1 VDQSSKVAA
10 VVARVRGLVHDG
22 TLGTDDPLPSTR
34 ALAAELGVARG
45 TVVAAYEQLDG
56 EGYIRTRHG
65 AAARVVGGAAGRRT
79 EVVGAGGRGRAGGIG
94 AGPVA
99 GAGSE
104 AGVGRASRLG
114 PTPTSAPVP
123 VPDGRPVLDC
133 RPGIP
138 DVTAISPRDWRAA
151 WRAAADAPLRNGL
164 SDPLGLPALREQVV
178 AQLGLARGFTPGVS
192 DVVVAAGT
200 SEALSL
206 LVEALRARLGRPP
219 RIAVEDPGYRSG
231 HRALTSAGAE
241 LVAVPVGPDGIDLAV
256 LAGTSADAVVVSPTH
271 QYPLGS
277 VMPVGQRRALLA
289 RAASVGMVVVED
301 DYDSEFRHRGT
312 PVPALAALDTDGVVV
327 HLGGFSKTLDPRLRC
342 AYLVL
347 PRETGPLHAAVVAAR
362 TARGAVVAEPV
373 QVAVAHL
380 LRTGAFRRH
389 LGRVRRDYTHR
400 REQIARRLA
409 DSGVAGLEA
418 RALTGG
424 LHAVLTWPGPE
435 VGAAVPTG
443 AEVVARVAAA
453 GVLVADL
460 ADYEVER
467 GRSGPG
473 VVLGYGAVTLP
484 ELDRALDVVLAAI
497 RELAA
502 ATLVDP
508 RATILRAAV
517 PGASVPGPA
526 NSGPV
531 VP

>member
-1 VDQSSKVAA
+1 MDQSSKVAA

-65 AAARVVGGAAGRRT
+65 ATARVVGGAAGGRSGD
-79 EVVGAGGRGRAGGIG
+79 VGG
-94 AGPVA
+94 GPVP

-104 AGVGRASRLG
+104 AGVGRASR
-114 PTPTSAPVP
+114 PTPAPAPAPVSAHVP
-123 VPDGRPVLDC
+123 VPVLDC

-138 DVTAISPRDWRAA
+138 AVTAISPRDWRAA

-164 SDPLGLPALREQVV
+164 SDPLGLPGLREQIVV
-178 AQLGLARGFTPGVS
+178 QLGLARGFTPGVS

-206 LVEALRARLGRPP
+206 LVEALRAGLGRSP

-400 REQIARRLA
+400 REQIALRLA

-497 RELAA
+497 REPWA
-502 ATLVDP
+502 ATLV
-508 RATILRAAV
+508 V
-517 PGASVPGPA
+517 PGSADSGPA
-526 NSGPV
+526 DSGPV

>member
-1 VDQSSKVAA
+1 MDQSSKVAA
-10 VVARVRGLVHDG
+10 VVARIRGLVHDG

-65 AAARVVGGAAGRRT
+65 AAARVVGGAAGGRSRD
-79 EVVGAGGRGRAGGIG
+79 VGG
-94 AGPVA
+94 GPVA

-104 AGVGRASRLG
+104 AGVGRASR
-114 PTPTSAPVP
+114 PTPAPAPAPAPAPVSAHVP
-123 VPDGRPVLDC
+123 VPVLDC
-133 RPGIP
+133 RPEIP
-138 DVTAISPRDWRAA
+138 AVTAISPRDWRAA
-151 WRAAADAPLRNGL
+151 WRAAAEAPLRNGL

-178 AQLGLARGFTPGVS
+178 VQLGLARGFTPAVS
-192 DVVVAAGT
+192 DVVVAAGS

-241 LVAVPVGPDGIDLAV
+241 VVAVPVGPDGIDLAV
-256 LAGTSADAVVVSPTH
+256 LAGTPADAVVVSPTH

-289 RAASVGMVVVED
+289 CAASVGMVVVED

-347 PRETGPLHAAVVAAR
+347 PRAAGPLHDAVVAAR

-424 LHAVLTWPGPE
+424 LHAVLTWPGP
-435 VGAAVPTG
+435 ATG

-497 RELAA
+497 REPSA
-502 ATLVDP
+502 ATLV
-508 RATILRAAV
+508 
-517 PGASVPGPA
+517 VPGPA
-526 NSGPV
+526 DSGPV

>member
-1 VDQSSKVAA
+1 MDQSSKVAA

-22 TLGTDDPLPSTR
+22 TLSTDDPLPSTR
-34 ALAAELGVARG
+34 VLAAELGVARG

-65 AAARVVGGAAGRRT
+65 AAARVVGGAAGGRSGD
-79 EVVGAGGRGRAGGIG
+79 VGG
-94 AGPVA
+94 GPVP

-104 AGVGRASRLG
+104 AGVGRASR
-114 PTPTSAPVP
+114 PTPAPAPAPVSAHVP
-123 VPDGRPVLDC
+123 VPVLDC

-138 DVTAISPRDWRAA
+138 AVTAISPRDWRAA

-164 SDPLGLPALREQVV
+164 SDPLGLPGLREQIVV
-178 AQLGLARGFTPGVS
+178 QLGLARGFTPGVS

-206 LVEALRARLGRPP
+206 LVEALRAGLGRPP

-256 LAGTSADAVVVSPTH
+256 LAATSADAVVVSPTH

-347 PRETGPLHAAVVAAR
+347 PREAGPLHAAVVAAR

-400 REQIARRLA
+400 REQIARRLT

-424 LHAVLTWPGPE
+424 LHAVLTWPGPAT
-435 VGAAVPTG
+435 GAAVPTG

-467 GRSGPG
+467 GCSGPG
-473 VVLGYGAVTLP
+473 VVLGYGAATLP
-484 ELDRALDVVLAAI
+484 ELDRALDVVFAAI
-497 RELAA
+497 REPAA
-502 ATLVDP
+502 ATLV
-508 RATILRAAV
+508 
-517 PGASVPGPA
+517 VPGPA
-526 NSGPV
+526 VPGPADSGPM

>member
-1 VDQSSKVAA
+1 MDQSSKVAA

-22 TLGTDDPLPSTR
+22 TLGADDPLPSTR

-45 TVVAAYEQLDG
+45 TVVAAYDQLDG

-65 AAARVVGGAAGRRT
+65 AAARVVGGAA
-79 EVVGAGGRGRAGGIG
+79 AGGSAGVGDGVGVPAGVG

-99 GAGSE
+99 GAGAA
-104 AGVGRASRLG
+104 AGAGRASRPVAEPAPG
-114 PTPTSAPVP
+114 PL
-123 VPDGRPVLDC
+123 LDC

-138 DVTAISPRDWRAA
+138 AVTAISPRDWRAA
-151 WRAAADAPLRNGL
+151 WRAAAEAPLRNGL

-178 AQLGLARGFTPGVS
+178 VQLGLARGFSPAVS

-206 LVEALRARLGRPP
+206 LVEALRARLGRAP

-231 HRALTSAGAE
+231 QRALTSAGAE
-241 LVAVPVGPDGIDLAV
+241 LVPVPVASDGIDLAV
-256 LAGTSADAVVVSPTH
+256 LAQVSADAVVVSPTH

-277 VMPVGQRRALLA
+277 VMPVGHRRALLA
-289 RAASVGMVVVED
+289 QAATAGMVVVED
-301 DYDSEFRHRGT
+301 DYDSEFRHRGA

-347 PRETGPLHAAVVAAR
+347 PRSAEPLRTAVVTARAAR
-362 TARGAVVAEPV
+362 GPVVAEPV

-400 REQIARRLA
+400 RERIALRLA
-409 DSGVAGLEA
+409 DSGIAGLEA

-424 LHAVLTWPGPE
+424 LHTVLTWAGPATG
-435 VGAAVPTG
+435 VGAG
-443 AEVVARVAAA
+443 AGAGAAAGAMVVARAAAA

-460 ADYEVER
+460 ADYEAER

-484 ELDRALDVVLAAI
+484 ELDRALDVVLQAI
-497 RELAA
+497 RGA
-502 ATLVDP
+502 VVSDP
-508 RATILRAAV
+508 V
-517 PGASVPGPA
+517 V
-526 NSGPV
+526 SGPV
-531 VP
+531 VSGRAVR

>member
-22 TLGTDDPLPSTR
+22 TLGADDPLPSTR

-65 AAARVVGGAAGRRT
+65 AAARVVGGAAT
-79 EVVGAGGRGRAGGIG
+79 GAGTRPA
-94 AGPVA
+94 A
-99 GAGSE
+99 GAVLRP
-104 AGVGRASRLG
+104 GVGGGTDARRASR
-114 PTPTSAPVP
+114 PDTS
-123 VPDGRPVLDC
+123 LDC

-138 DVTAISPRDWRAA
+138 AVSAISPRDWRAA

-164 SDPLGLPALREQVV
+164 PDPLGLPALREQVV
-178 AQLGLARGFTPGVS
+178 AQLGLARGFSPAVS

-206 LVEALRARLGRPP
+206 LVEALRARLARAP

-231 HRALTSAGAE
+231 HRALTSAGAQ
-241 LVAVPVGPDGIDLAV
+241 LVAVPVGPDGIDLAL
-256 LAGTSADAVVVSPTH
+256 LAAADADAVVVSPTH

-277 VMPVGQRRALLA
+277 VMPVGHRRALLA
-289 RAASVGMVVVED
+289 RAGATGMVVVED
-301 DYDSEFRHRGT
+301 DYDSELRHRGT

-347 PRETGPLHAAVVAAR
+347 PGAASGLRTAVVAAR

-400 REQIARRLA
+400 REQIVLRLA
-409 DSGVAGLEA
+409 DSDVVGLEA

-424 LHAVLTWPGPE
+424 LHAVLTWPGSAA
-435 VGAAVPTG
+435 GAPAASAPAAGAPAAGPVVPSG
-443 AEVVARVAAA
+443 ADVVARAAA
-453 GVLVADL
+453 GGVLVADL
-460 ADYEVER
+460 ADYETDR

-497 RELAA
+497 RETVGSGPVASG
-502 ATLVDP
+502 P
-508 RATILRAAV
+508 RV
-517 PGASVPGPA
+517 PRPPA
-526 NSGPV
+526 SGPV
-531 VP
+531 VSGSVAP